1 MTDST
6 ESNVHS
12 LVTRE
17 EALSTLDDLVRSSAR
32 RMLQAAL
39 EREADDYVNAHA
51 HLRNE
56 HGHRVVKRNGHHP
69 QREILTGA
77 GPLAIQRPHIRDPR
91 TGHTF
96 TSAILPRYMRRSPSI
111 DALIPA
117 LYLRGVSTND
127 FALALEAI
135 LGPQAGNLSPS
146 SISRLKGAW
155 LEEYR
160 QWNKRDLTG
169 KRYVYLW
176 ADGLYFH
183 VRMGNERPCMLV
195 IIGVT
200 PDGRKELVGLLDGER
215 ESRLSWKELLLD
227 IKQRGLDVAPKAA
240 TADGGLGFWA
250 ALEEVYPSTLQQRC
264 WVHKTA
270 NVLNK
275 LPKKL
280 QGSAKERLRGIYTAP
295 SRKDA
300 LKALDTF
307 ENLFGGAYE
316 KAVTCLRKDQEELLT
331 FYQFPPEHW
340 VHLRTSNPIESTFAT
355 VRKRTR
361 QTKGCGSR
369 DATLMMVY
377 KLTREAEKRWRRLT
391 GSQLLIRVLETTP
404 QEYSVEVDKQAA

>member
-1 MTDST
+1 MTDPT

-39 EREADDYVNAHA
+39 EREADDYVKAHA

-56 HGHRVVKRNGHHP
+56 HGHRIVKRNGHHP
-69 QREILTGA
+69 GREILTGA

-127 FALALEAI
+127 FPLALEAI

-160 QWNKRDLTG
+160 QWNNRDPAG

-195 IIGVT
+195 IIGACA
-200 PDGRKELVGLLDGER
+200 R
-215 ESRLSWKELLLD
+215 WKE
-227 IKQRGLDVAPKAA
+227 R
-240 TADGGLGFWA
+240 T
-250 ALEEVYPSTLQQRC
+250 R
-264 WVHKTA
+264 
-270 NVLNK
+270 
-275 LPKKL
+275 
-280 QGSAKERLRGIYTAP
+280 
-295 SRKDA
+295 
-300 LKALDTF
+300 
-307 ENLFGGAYE
+307 
-316 KAVTCLRKDQEELLT
+316 
-331 FYQFPPEHW
+331 
-340 VHLRTSNPIESTFAT
+340 RTS
-355 VRKRTR
+355 
-361 QTKGCGSR
+361 G
-369 DATLMMVY
+369 
-377 KLTREAEKRWRRLT
+377 RRA
-391 GSQLLIRVLETTP
+391 GKQVVLEGAIVGYQTTRLGR
-404 QEYSVEVDKQAA
+404 SA

>member
-1 MTDST
+1 MTDPT

-39 EREADDYVNAHA
+39 EREADDYVKAHA

-69 QREILTGA
+69 GREILTGA

-91 TGHTF
+91 AGHTF
-96 TSAILPRYMRRSPSI
+96 TSAILPRYMRRSPSLADRRSA

-117 LYLRGVSTND
+117 LYLRRVSTND
-127 FALALEAI
+127 FPLALEAI

-160 QWNKRDLTG
+160 QWNNRTPRASAMFTSGLTG
-169 KRYVYLW
+169 CTSMSAWETSVHACLLLLEP
-176 ADGLYFH
+176 A
-183 VRMGNERPCMLV
+183 
-195 IIGVT
+195 

-227 IKQRGLDVAPKAA
+227 IKQRGLDVAPKVA

-250 ALEEVYPSTLQQRC
+250 ALMKYTPPRYNSGAGCTRQPTCRVSCPRSC
-264 WVHKTA
+264 
-270 NVLNK
+270 
-275 LPKKL
+275 
-280 QGSAKERLRGIYTAP
+280 RG
-295 SRKDA
+295 
-300 LKALDTF
+300 
-307 ENLFGGAYE
+307 
-316 KAVTCLRKDQEELLT
+316 LRK
-331 FYQFPPEHW
+331 
-340 VHLRTSNPIESTFAT
+340 R
-355 VRKRTR
+355 
-361 QTKGCGSR
+361 GSV
-369 DATLMMVY
+369 A
-377 KLTREAEKRWRRLT
+377 
-391 GSQLLIRVLETTP
+391 SIRHHP
-404 QEYSVEVDKQAA
+404 GRMP

>member
-1 MTDST
+1 MAQDLSATAYSYT
-6 ESNVHS
+6 TYAEINTCRT
-12 LVTRE
+12 LCI
-17 EALSTLDDLVRSSAR
+17 ALILGGTSV
-32 RMLQAAL
+32 QAAL

-77 GPLAIQRPHIRDPR
+77 GPLAIQRPHVRDPR

-176 ADGLYFH
+176 ADGLYFN
-183 VRMGNERPCMLV
+183 VRMGNERQCMLV

-200 PDGRKELVGLLDGER
+200 SDGRKELVGLLDGER

-275 LPKKL
+275 L
-280 QGSAKERLRGIYTAP
+280 QGSAKERLRGIYTAL

-307 ENLFGGAYE
+307 ENLFGAAYE

-391 GSQLLIRVLETTP
+391 GSQLLILVLETTP
-404 QEYSVEVDKQAA
+404 HEYSVEVDKQAA

>member
-1 MTDST
+1 MTDPT

-12 LVTRE
+12 LLTRE

-39 EREADDYVNAHA
+39 ERQADDYVKAHA

-77 GPLAIQRPHIRDPR
+77 GPLAIQRPHVRDPR

-96 TSAILPRYMRRSPSI
+96 TSAILPRYMRRSPSLADRRSA

-160 QWNKRDLTG
+160 QWNKRDPAG

-176 ADGLYFH
+176 ADGLYFN

-200 PDGRKELVGLLDGER
+200 PDGRKELVGLLDAER

-227 IKQRGLDVAPKAA
+227 
-240 TADGGLGFWA
+240 
-250 ALEEVYPSTLQQRC
+250 
-264 WVHKTA
+264 
-270 NVLNK
+270 N
-275 LPKKL
+275 
-280 QGSAKERLRGIYTAP
+280 
-295 SRKDA
+295 
-300 LKALDTF
+300 
-307 ENLFGGAYE
+307 
-316 KAVTCLRKDQEELLT
+316 
-331 FYQFPPEHW
+331 
-340 VHLRTSNPIESTFAT
+340 
-355 VRKRTR
+355 
-361 QTKGCGSR
+361 
-369 DATLMMVY
+369 
-377 KLTREAEKRWRRLT
+377 EAWT
-391 GSQLLIRVLETTP
+391 
-404 QEYSVEVDKQAA
+404 